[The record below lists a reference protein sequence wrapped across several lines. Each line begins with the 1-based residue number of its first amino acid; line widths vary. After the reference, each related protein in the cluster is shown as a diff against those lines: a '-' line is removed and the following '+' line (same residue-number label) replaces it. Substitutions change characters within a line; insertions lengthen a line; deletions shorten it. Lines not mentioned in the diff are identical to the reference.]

1 MRNINTGEFEFGG
14 VTHYWV
20 EVDRDVI
27 IESPNHKTITVAK
40 RGEAG
45 TDYIKVQG
53 KAKELMPVATE
64 VRDRLLKVGVDGFLA
79 RSDIVAR

>member
-27 IESPNHKTITVAK
+27 IESPNDKTITVAK
-40 RGEAG
+40 REGGRYRLHQGAG
-45 TDYIKVQG
+45 KG
-53 KAKELMPVATE
+53 KGANAGCHRSAGPIAKGGCRWVFGQ
-64 VRDRLLKVGVDGFLA
+64 K
-79 RSDIVAR
+79 